1 MDTIWFVVTVLAVI
15 LAAVLGYNTGKNVGM
30 HMVLDTVDKFIK
42 GFKSFMEPND
52 NTKNE
57 KEN

>member
-30 HMVLDTVDKFIK
+30 HMVLDTVDRLIK
-42 GFKSFMEPND
+42 GFKSSMEPID

>member
-1 MDTIWFVVTVLAVI
+1 MNTIWFVVTVLAVI

-30 HMVLDTVDKFIK
+30 HMVLDTVDKCIK
-42 GFKSFMEPND
+42 GFKSFMEPID
-52 NTKNE
+52 DTKNE